1 MDVIHGRASCVSM
14 VAGRGDDS
22 SEEGL
27 DEQFGQHR
35 RLVEGMLGF
44 HT

>member
-1 MDVIHGRASCVSM
+1 MSM
-14 VAGRGDDS
+14 VDGHGDDS

-35 RLVEGMLGF
+35 RLEGTLGIYTLIGL
-44 HT
+44 H